1 MTWQQMGIGA
11 QYRPQ
16 RRVRTALSF
25 AAIPLVGYLH
35 YLAGMEIE
43 FHPLFLLPI
52 IAATW
57 YGGASAGLLAS
68 LSSITVWLLTDWLLL
83 GESTSGVMIF
93 NHGVRFS
100 VFLIV
105 MTLVA
110 QYKGAFERARL
121 LALTD
126 PLTGLANRR
135 AFHERCALELTRA
148 HRYGHPVAALLFDL
162 DDFKSVNDTQG
173 HGAGDKLLCAV
184 AEVLRNRCRAADICA
199 RLGGDEF
206 AVLLPETDAK
216 AVQVFAEKLQQH
228 LLDAMQ
234 RKGWPVT
241 FSLGAV
247 AYSHPPDDVE
257 QLVSH
262 ADAMMYSVKHSS
274 KDNIRIEVL

>member
-1 MTWQQMGIGA
+1 
-11 QYRPQ
+11 
-16 RRVRTALSF
+16 
-25 AAIPLVGYLH
+25 
-35 YLAGMEIE
+35 
-43 FHPLFLLPI
+43 
-52 IAATW
+52 
-57 YGGASAGLLAS
+57 
-68 LSSITVWLLTDWLLL
+68 
-83 GESTSGVMIF
+83 
-93 NHGVRFS
+93 
-100 VFLIV
+100 
-105 MTLVA
+105 
-110 QYKGAFERARL
+110 
-121 LALTD
+121 
-126 PLTGLANRR
+126 
-135 AFHERCALELTRA
+135 
-148 HRYGHPVAALLFDL
+148 
-162 DDFKSVNDTQG
+162 
-173 HGAGDKLLCAV
+173 
-184 AEVLRNRCRAADICA
+184 LRNRCRAADICA